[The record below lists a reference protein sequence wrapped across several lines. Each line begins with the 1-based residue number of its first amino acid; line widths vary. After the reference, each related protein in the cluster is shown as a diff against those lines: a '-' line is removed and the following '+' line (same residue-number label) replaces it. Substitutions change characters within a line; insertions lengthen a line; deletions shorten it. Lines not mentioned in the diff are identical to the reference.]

1 MHRCLLFC
9 EEYCIVVYVMEP
21 LGVVVN
27 IILSSTVC
35 IDAILCIFIFKQWK
49 KGVMYKLL
57 IIHVF
62 GIFLWGLSIF
72 LLLQTG
78 SYFWTQCAFGS
89 AIILASS
96 KYFFVISFPENTL
109 PKFSLHYLLLI
120 PIVILLILSFS
131 KDSFFT
137 GVTIVDNY
145 YILVEN
151 GRDASM
157 YSIFITYLLAL
168 PIFVLWKKYRKAG
181 NEYGLKE
188 QLKYLLYGT
197 IAFFV
202 VGLLANSI
210 LPVFFSIYF
219 FNGLGPSFSLILV
232 SFIIYII
239 SRHHFLEIRT
249 ALQRS
254 FIFSLLTIG
263 IVAFYISL
271 VTALGLFVQQLTQ
284 FAVVASGG
292 VTTLVGIFTVPYI
305 DRFLRKKT
313 DRFFFKNHYNYA
325 EALYTLS
332 EQVNSVV
339 SVDDIKQICIAT
351 LQDIFKAHV
360 DFCSIKDECYTVLED
375 IKHEKSGQEKFETL
389 LVPII
394 LGHSHIGTIFL
405 GEKQSGDVY
414 TNEDMVL
421 MKTFS
426 HHIAVAFEKARL
438 LKEVQEYSLE
448 LEERVAERTAQI
460 ETMQENQ
467 TQMMLDISH
476 KLQSPLTIIKS
487 EISLLR
493 KEASLTDSLSFFEKT
508 IDDTSAFIYDLL
520 HLARLGNIQDISS
533 KDDVDLSALMCDF
546 VEYFEIVAQHEN
558 IHLLS
563 SIESGIRLK
572 CHVEKINELVT
583 NLVSNAVKYIGS
595 KETKRCEIHIT
606 LKADKN
612 DAVFIISD
620 NGIGIHEDDLPHIFE
635 RFYRTGDTVQSSVRG
650 TGLGL
655 TICKKIVDIHDG
667 SIVVESEE
675 GVGTIFTIRL
685 PRIYTPTTL

>member
-1 MHRCLLFC
+1 MPEILVKTILTTTIIFDSCL
-9 EEYCIVVYVMEP
+9 
-21 LGVVVN
+21 
-27 IILSSTVC
+27 
-35 IDAILCIFIFKQWK
+35 FIFLFQKQRHEIFFTFLHI
-49 KGVMYKLL
+49 YL
-57 IIHVF
+57 F
-62 GIFLWGLSIF
+62 GILGWSVSILM
-72 LLLQTG
+72 LLLHTND
-78 SYFWTQCAFGS
+78 FWAQCAF
-89 AIILASS
+89 ATPIILACA
-96 KYFFVISFPENTL
+96 KLFFVLSFPENRL
-109 PKFSLHYLLLI
+109 PK
-120 PIVILLILSFS
+120 ILSFRYIFIFPAIIVFVFTFI
-131 KDSFFT
+131 KGLFFYD
-137 GVTIVDNY
+137 VAVVESY
-145 YILVEN
+145 YIVAKN
-151 GRDASM
+151 GPYALL
-157 YSIFITYLLAL
+157 YSAFITSMLFYAIILLL
-168 PIFVLWKKYRKAG
+168 QKYRCA
-181 NEYGLKE
+181 EPESLLKE

-210 LPVFFSIYF
+210 LPVFFNIYF

-232 SFIIYII
+232 SFIVYII

-254 FIFSLLTIG
+254 FIFSLLAIG
-263 IVAFYISL
+263 IIAFYISL

-292 VTTLVGIFTVPYI
+292 VTTLVGIFTVPYV
-305 DRFLRKKT
+305 DQFLRKKT

-375 IKHEKSGQEKFETL
+375 IKQEKSGQEKFETL

-394 LGHSHIGTIFL
+394 LGHSHIGTIIL

-487 EISLLR
+487 EIGLLR
-493 KEASLTDSLSFFEKT
+493 KVASLTDSLSFFEKT

-595 KETKRCEIHIT
+595 KEKKRCEIHIT

-620 NGIGIHEDDLPHIFE
+620 NGIGMHEDDLPHIFE
-635 RFYRTGDTVQSSVRG
+635 RFYRTGDIVQSSVHG